1 MMKQFLNAEVLCP
14 AGDFERLQAA
24 VQFGADAVY
33 LSGKQFGMRSAPR
46 NFELDELKNAI
57 DFAHQH
63 QKKVY
68 VTCNTLFS
76 NQDIDCFVQYV
87 RLLREFQ
94 ADAVIVSDLGAL
106 KVAEKNAPTL
116 PRHISVQ
123 TGIYNYAAAQMMYD
137 LGASRVI
144 LSRELSVD
152 QIAEI
157 RDKTSPELELEAFV
171 HGAMCVSFSGRCL
184 LSDYM
189 TGRSASFGDCAQ
201 PCRWKYHLVE
211 EKRPGEYFP
220 IFEDD
225 EGSHILNAKD
235 LCLISYIPQLLKAG
249 VSSLKIEGRAKS
261 VYYTAVTANAYRC
274 ALDDYLHNP
283 TDWRPAPWIL
293 EELDKISHRPYTT
306 GFFRGR
312 EFATQEYQNGGYIR
326 EYQLVGIAESQTDG
340 WLVFSGRNKVSKG
353 DVLDILS
360 PCGQPFLLPIETI
373 FDLDG
378 NEIETAN
385 CPRKLFRVPCSQTV
399 APGSLLRKES
409 L

>member
-201 PCRWKYHLVE
+201 PCRW
-211 EKRPGEYFP
+211 R
-220 IFEDD
+220 
-225 EGSHILNAKD
+225 
-235 LCLISYIPQLLKAG
+235 
-249 VSSLKIEGRAKS
+249 R
-261 VYYTAVTANAYRC
+261 YR
-274 ALDDYLHNP
+274 
-283 TDWRPAPWIL
+283 
-293 EELDKISHRPYTT
+293 
-306 GFFRGR
+306 
-312 EFATQEYQNGGYIR
+312 
-326 EYQLVGIAESQTDG
+326 
-340 WLVFSGRNKVSKG
+340 
-353 DVLDILS
+353 
-360 PCGQPFLLPIETI
+360 
-373 FDLDG
+373 
-378 NEIETAN
+378 
-385 CPRKLFRVPCSQTV
+385 
-399 APGSLLRKES
+399 
-409 L
+409 